1 MFWKRAL
8 SSVILIP
15 IIISIVQWGTPL
27 YSALV
32 VGVAFLMLVEFCQ
45 LARLIGS
52 TGISIVVVLSGM
64 LFCASALTEHLS
76 AELVLAFTLFFAFAS
91 QIFRNQ
97 VNVPF
102 LPVASALTGAVYI
115 GWAFGYHLIL
125 LRHLSNSA
133 GKQMGSELILFLLVV
148 IWCGDTAAY
157 IFGKWLGKHK
167 LAPRISPGKTIEGA
181 FACLCFGTLG
191 GLGIWLFLP
200 NLRETLSLAHTLGLG
215 ILLGVIS
222 QIGDLSASMIKRN
235 ADVKDSGTLIP
246 GHGGLLD
253 RCDSL
258 IFSAPT
264 LYYYFQYFVM
274 T

>member
-15 IIISIVQWGTPL
+15 IIISIVQWGTLL

-52 TGISIVVVLSGM
+52 AGLRIIVVLSGM

-102 LPVASALTGAVYI
+102 LSVASALTGAVYI

-125 LRHLSNSA
+125 LRDLRDA
-133 GKQMGSELILFLLVV
+133 VGKPIGSELIFFLLAI
-148 IWCGDTAAY
+148 IWCSDTAAY

-167 LAPRISPGKTIEGA
+167 LIPRISPGKTIEGTIA
-181 FACLCFGTLG
+181 GLCFGTLG
-191 GLGIWLFLP
+191 GLGIWFFLP
-200 NLRETLSLAHTLGLG
+200 LKETFSLAHAFSLGL
-215 ILLGVIS
+215 LLGVVS
-222 QIGDLSASMIKRN
+222 QIGDLSESVIKRS
-235 ADVKDSGTLIP
+235 ADVKDSGSLIP
-246 GHGGLLD
+246 GHGGFLD

-264 LYYYFQYFVM
+264 LYYYFQYLVRNA
-274 T
+274 